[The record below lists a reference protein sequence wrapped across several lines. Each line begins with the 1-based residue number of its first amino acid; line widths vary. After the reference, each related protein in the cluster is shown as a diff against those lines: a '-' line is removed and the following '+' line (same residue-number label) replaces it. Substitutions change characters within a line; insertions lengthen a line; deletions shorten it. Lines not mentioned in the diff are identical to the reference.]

1 MYLDNE
7 NENIANIFMV
17 SNHKNSFD
25 FIEKFIKSD
34 ILKEIENQNPWL
46 LYKTPDEIINL
57 YNQCETKKD
66 ENKKE
71 DRLPEEKMYWIG
83 YMYSYLSQKYKTT
96 IPKILEKIGPKEL
109 SDLFALLHEVDY
121 ETAANRIHLY

>member
-1 MYLDNE
+1 MYLDNQ

-17 SNHKNSFD
+17 SNYKNSFY

-46 LYKTPDEIINL
+46 LYKTPDEIVNL
-57 YNQCETKKD
+57 FYQYIDQNEVNQI
-66 ENKKE
+66 EN
-71 DRLPEEKMYWIG
+71 RLPEEKMYWIG

-96 IPKILEKIGPKEL
+96 IPKILEQIKPNEL
-109 SDLFALLHEVDY
+109 DDLFALLHEVDY
-121 ETAANRIHLY
+121 ETAANRIYLN